1 MCGAEARGRRTR
13 ANANARE
20 TPPEEARARANDDE
34 TATTTMAWTNFILT
48 ATGLLA
54 VASLMRTDVRQS
66 SRMLRQNLKTIRRWV
81 EDGTSNA
88 AKGAEKTLGETP
100 AGKAMK
106 ELRDE
111 ALKKKD

>member
-1 MCGAEARGRRTR
+1 
-13 ANANARE
+13 
-20 TPPEEARARANDDE
+20 
-34 TATTTMAWTNFILT
+34 
-48 ATGLLA
+48 
-54 VASLMRTDVRQS
+54 
-66 SRMLRQNLKTIRRWV
+66 MLRQNLKTIRRWV
-81 EDGTSNA
+81 EDGTSDA

>member
-1 MCGAEARGRRTR
+1 MPSDAARDRRQSRAHARTR
-13 ANANARE
+13 E
-20 TPPEEARARANDDE
+20 TQLDDDD
-34 TATTTMAWTNFILT
+34 ATMAWTNFILT

-66 SRMLRQNLKTIRRWV
+66 SRMLRKNLKTIRRWV

>member
-1 MCGAEARGRRTR
+1 MRCRGGRQTHARTQTRQTHARTHERHRPKRR
-13 ANANARE
+13 ARE
-20 TPPEEARARANDDE
+20 R
-34 TATTTMAWTNFILT
+34 TTTMAWTNFILT